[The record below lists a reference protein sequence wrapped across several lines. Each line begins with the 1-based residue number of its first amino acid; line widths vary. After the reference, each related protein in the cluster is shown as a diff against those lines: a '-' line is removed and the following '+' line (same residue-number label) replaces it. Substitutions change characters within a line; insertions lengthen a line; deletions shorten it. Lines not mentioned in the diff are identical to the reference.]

1 MPRTLEIG
9 RQAVEAHPENT
20 LIRANLA
27 LYAMYA
33 GDFETAAQEAE
44 IVLESNPSY
53 ETAYV
58 PAAMALID
66 QADFAGAGEVYDR
79 LRQVSP
85 WGASLA
91 ATGAADLALFQSQL
105 ANASNLL
112 EHGIASDQATEL
124 DAEAARKLMMLA
136 RVRSMRGDE
145 AGAVAATEEGLS
157 LCRRRNIDFAAAGL
171 LIETGRTERALELS
185 QALASQ
191 FEPEP
196 QVFAKLIEG
205 QIALQSGGPQ
215 QAIASFR
222 EAQAL
227 IDTWIGRFLLGQA
240 YLAAEAYTEAYSE
253 FEACL
258 KRRGE
263 ATSIFLDDVPSYH
276 YLPSVYYYLG
286 RAQEGLGSPGAADS
300 YRTFLALKDTGDGD
314 PLVADARR
322 RLASD

>member
-1 MPRTLEIG
+1 
-9 RQAVEAHPENT
+9 
-20 LIRANLA
+20 
-27 LYAMYA
+27 
-33 GDFETAAQEAE
+33 
-44 IVLESNPSY
+44 
-53 ETAYV
+53 
-58 PAAMALID
+58 
-66 QADFAGAGEVYDR
+66 
-79 LRQVSP
+79 
-85 WGASLA
+85 
-91 ATGAADLALFQSQL
+91 
-105 ANASNLL
+105 
-112 EHGIASDQATEL
+112 
-124 DAEAARKLMMLA
+124 
-136 RVRSMRGDE
+136 MRGDE